1 MYLTNKIFIAGND
14 SAQRGFCFAIIIIII
29 FIETYQKCGSII
41 RIGKIF

>member
-14 SAQRGFCFAIIIIII
+14 SAQRGFCFAIIIII

-41 RIGKIF
+41 RIGQIF